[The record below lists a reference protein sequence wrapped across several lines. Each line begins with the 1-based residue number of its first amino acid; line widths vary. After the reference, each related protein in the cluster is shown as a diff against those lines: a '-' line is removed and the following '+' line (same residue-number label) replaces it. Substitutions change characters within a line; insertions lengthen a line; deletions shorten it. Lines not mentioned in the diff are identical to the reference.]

1 MIGAGAILAYLG
13 RSEDRDAASEP
24 DWPKTLEEFR
34 AWHERQPDVW
44 EFIDGVPEAH
54 GAGLHGAHA
63 DQEQRRTSCSA
74 TLSIRTGCRA
84 LVDGAIIEVEGSSL
98 IPDVVVTCSQLD
110 FTTPRVDDPIIIVE
124 VLSPSN
130 EKDDTGRKLALY
142 LKIPSLRHYLV
153 IDQDRRQIVHHQ
165 RRDDLGGAFLTTI
178 APPDPLRLDPPGI
191 EISLAA
197 LYEGVPVA
205 AGQPEP
211 PPA

>member
-1 MIGAGAILAYLG
+1 MLH
-13 RSEDRDAASEP
+13 SEP

-44 EFIDGVPEAH
+44 EFIDGVPKLMAPGSMAH
-54 GAGLHGAHA
+54 TLIKSNTHA
-63 DQEQRRTSCSA
+63 ALARAVQG
-74 TLSIRTGCRA
+74 TGCRA

-98 IPDVVVTCSQLD
+98 IPDVAVTCRELD
-110 FTTPRVDDPIIIVE
+110 FTTPRIDDPIIIVE

-130 EKDDTGRKLALY
+130 EKDDVGRKLALY
-142 LKIPSLRHYLV
+142 LRVSSLRHYLV
-153 IDQDRRQIVHHQ
+153 IHQDRRQIVHYQ
-165 RRDDLGGAFLTTI
+165 RREDLDGAFLTTI

-197 LYEGVPVA
+197 LYEGVPVV